1 MRMIDADE
9 LKTQL
14 YESIMVNEDMD
25 CLDFLRVE
33 SLIDA
38 QPTAYDVDQVVEEL
52 KQRSKEYNSGVRLHG
67 KPEEIN
73 TMSKEFDSGLLKR
86 IADYFSS
93 VYEGDD
99 KTAPKME
106 LSVEDLRYIASLNVE
121 KCRLQTEINNL
132 KKSHEE
138 YNNGWIPCSE
148 MMPRYEE
155 DVLLYLNSY
164 EVQMGYRAIQTG
176 GDCFYIYMS
185 CDFVDCEDVIA
196 WQPLPEP
203 YQPKG

>member
-1 MRMIDADE
+1 M
-9 LKTQL
+9 
-14 YESIMVNEDMD
+14 
-25 CLDFLRVE
+25 
-33 SLIDA
+33 
-38 QPTAYDVDQVVEEL
+38 
-52 KQRSKEYNSGVRLHG
+52 
-67 KPEEIN
+67 
-73 TMSKEFDSGLLKR
+73 
-86 IADYFSS
+86 
-93 VYEGDD
+93 
-99 KTAPKME
+99 
-106 LSVEDLRYIASLNVE
+106 
-121 KCRLQTEINNL
+121 
-132 KKSHEE
+132 
-138 YNNGWIPCSE
+138 IPCSE